1 MRYTAAHLDDGHA
14 ALGRFQL
21 LHAGMVLRG
30 IATVPA
36 QRLRMKKASVPHNT
50 CASRAA
56 RAAKYPFQGNGR
68 VYVVSNAAA
77 RVASARR
84 LPASVGQRLRVLVN
98 VYEPFM
104 SLITVAITRP

>member
-68 VYVVSNAAA
+68 VSAALEPTPYILRPQA
-77 RVASARR
+77 V
-84 LPASVGQRLRVLVN
+84 LPPHLRGEAQRGLLLDADR
-98 VYEPFM
+98 
-104 SLITVAITRP
+104 

>member
-68 VYVVSNAAA
+68 VYVVSEAAA
-77 RVASARR
+77 LRQFLLLLVR
-84 LPASVGQRLRVLVN
+84 PAHQRC
-98 VYEPFM
+98 
-104 SLITVAITRP
+104 LI

>member
-21 LHAGMVLRG
+21 LHAVMVLRG

-56 RAAKYPFQGNGR
+56 RAATYPFQGNGR
-68 VYVVSNAAA
+68 VYVVSEAAA
-77 RVASARR
+77 LRQFLCF
-84 LPASVGQRLRVLVN
+84 LPVLRAHPLVLLLTCTGI
-98 VYEPFM
+98 YGTGGGIF
-104 SLITVAITRP
+104 